1 MENIDQIKLIN
12 QIFSNSII
20 FQKQDDINDYNIIL
34 CEDYNNLNLYV
45 CQKEI
50 NTEPKKFIKQLS
62 KDNIRTTLFN
72 NYFKIEKLTNIN
84 ENKWTEKIIY
94 NDENYNIQTFISTKN
109 SLLCY
114 SDLDLDDDSF
124 EYIWINNPFTKIEII
139 DNILYLKI
147 AFEISN
153 SHQKEIVEK
162 FLNCL
167 DKLIIALKS

>member
-12 QIFSNSII
+12 QIFKNLII
-20 FQKQDDINDYNIIL
+20 FQEEDDINKYNIIL
-34 CEDYNNLNLYV
+34 CEDYNNLNLYI

-50 NTEPKKFIKQLS
+50 NVDPKKFIKQLS

-72 NYFKIEKLTNIN
+72 NYLKIKKISTQNCN
-84 ENKWTEKIIY
+84 NWTEKIIY
-94 NDENYNIQTFISTKN
+94 NDENYNIQSFVSTKN

-114 SDLDLDDDSF
+114 SDINLDDDSF

-153 SHQKEIVEK
+153 SHQKEILEK

-167 DKLIIALKS
+167 DKLIIALKI

>member
-12 QIFSNSII
+12 QIFTNSII

-72 NYFKIEKLTNIN
+72 NYFKIEKLSKIN
-84 ENKWTEKIIY
+84 DNQWTEKIIY
-94 NDENYNIQTFISTKN
+94 NNENYNIQNFISTKN

-124 EYIWINNPFTKIEII
+124 EHIWINNPFTKIEII

-167 DKLIIALKS
+167 DKLIIALKN